1 MFRDVFISQWCTVS
15 QHKATQQTHALKHV
29 FPQVTRA
36 GTPNPPLQP
45 TGGVGLSSLPAS
57 L

>member
-29 FPQVTRA
+29 FPQVTPA